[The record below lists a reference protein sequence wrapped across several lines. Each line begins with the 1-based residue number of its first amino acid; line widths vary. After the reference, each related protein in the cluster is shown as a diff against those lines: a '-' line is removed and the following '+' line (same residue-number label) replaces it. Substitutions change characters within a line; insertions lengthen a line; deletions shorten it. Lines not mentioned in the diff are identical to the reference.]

1 VAAAA
6 IDVTAFDLFDGA
18 VHVKVMRPPVLTARM
33 STKDGG
39 DISYVP
45 AVVEVSGSG
54 IRTTRLATP
63 RDEFE
68 VALSDEA
75 GNSAESSAVE
85 DITGGAPL
93 PLPAVIPDLP
103 RLGGQDESAHAAG
116 PGTRLRITLGKV
128 RQATAGHAI
137 AAKATAIRIAV
148 TQAAHDHEAADPTGA
163 SERGGHEHPGTD
175 GYGGSTADRGRVV
188 LDLGVG
194 LLEAAAVAPER
205 PGGGIKGAV
214 SAAGTGAGLPITGS
228 PVALVAIGGAV
239 LVILGTA
246 LAFGARRR
254 RARS

>member
-1 VAAAA
+1 
-6 IDVTAFDLFDGA
+6 VTAVDLFDGA

-33 STKDGG
+33 SIKDGG

-54 IRTTRLATP
+54 IRTTRLATS

-75 GNSAESSAVE
+75 GNSSESSTVE
-85 DITGGAPL
+85 DIAGGAPL
-93 PLPAVIPDLP
+93 PLPAAMPDLP
-103 RLGGQDESAHAAG
+103 RLGGPDESAHTAG
-116 PGTRLRITLGKV
+116 PGTRLRITLGEV

-148 TQAAHDHEAADPTGA
+148 TQAAPDDHEAADQTGA
-163 SERGGHEHPGTD
+163 PERGGRERPGTD

-188 LDLGVG
+188 LELGVG

-214 SAAGTGAGLPITGS
+214 SARGTGAGLPITGS
-228 PVALVAIGGAV
+228 PVALVAMGGAA
-239 LVILGTA
+239 LVIIGAA

-254 RARS
+254 RARP